1 MIGIET
7 PEDKGGWGGD
17 FLTHMIATEERAYA
31 NVPGNFL
38 LQVSK
43 KKYLKGYLIRLLE
56 GTFNF
61 YS

>member
-17 FLTHMIATEERAYA
+17 FLTHMIATEEQAYA

-43 KKYLKGYLIRLLE
+43 KIFKRKSDKIARR
-56 GTFNF
+56 NF
-61 YS
+61 